1 MEAQQIINVA
11 LGLVAFLGGFSGLAS
26 AAATVYIAQGKGI

>member
-11 LGLVAFLGGFSGLAS
+11 LGLVAFLSGLAS
-26 AAATVYIAQGKGI
+26 AAATVYIVQGKGI